1 MEQHYVALDM
11 GASNGKIVSTTALH
25 LPIITGPEEA
35 SATGNVLLQA
45 FGMGDIK
52 SEEEAREIVRR
63 SFERNVFYPQT
74 EERWEQKYLEFLQM
88 CDLNDIRSQE
98 CI

>member
-35 SATGNVLLQA
+35 SAT
-45 FGMGDIK
+45 
-52 SEEEAREIVRR
+52 
-63 SFERNVFYPQT
+63 
-74 EERWEQKYLEFLQM
+74 
-88 CDLNDIRSQE
+88 
-98 CI
+98 